1 MPLVMNKV
9 QQHMELLRFASSEL
23 ICYESATIL
32 CGRKTE
38 DTVQDK
44 KSTKEAESEA
54 ASWPIAR
61 ARMLEDIFFLIQKS
75 AAGCLRLRQRTE
87 QTCRSLDA
95 QRAILSSQHR
105 QVSIARF
112 DLTLSS

>member
-1 MPLVMNKV
+1 
-9 QQHMELLRFASSEL
+9 MELLRFASSEL

-75 AAGCLRLRQRTE
+75 AAGCLRFRQRTE
-87 QTCRSLDA
+87 QTCRSSDA
-95 QRAILSSQHR
+95 HGASYSFLSTQTGLHCE
-105 QVSIARF
+105 I
-112 DLTLSS
+112 